1 MLTFETLIDPLRHLD
16 WDDVEAVDSAA
27 RKTFGRIAGSRY
39 LLRRGLSAIREDA
52 RLMALCEHYD
62 ILDKL
67 VLFDD
72 PETGIRVRLHVF
84 GPGFHDRPHN
94 HRWTYSSHILRGEYR
109 HRIYQPV
116 DLHAELNP
124 LTLDPML
131 VRQEQPGA
139 SYTLHHSAIH
149 AVVAEPGTVSVVVR
163 GPAQTERFLVMDN
176 KTGAAWWQYGAAGE
190 TPEDA
195 LPKRMSRD
203 RFEELVTSLS
213 DWNVI

>member
-1 MLTFETLIDPLRHLD
+1 MLTFETLIDPLRDLD
-16 WDDVEAVDSAA
+16 WDDVEAVDSAT
-27 RKTFGRIAGSRY
+27 RKTFAHIAGSRY

-84 GPGFHDRPHN
+84 GPGYHDRPHN
-94 HRWTYSSHILRGEYR
+94 HRWTYASHILRGEYR
-109 HRIYQPV
+109 HRIYQPA
-116 DLHAELNP
+116 DLHTELNP

-131 VRQEQPGA
+131 VRHEQA
-139 SYTLHHSAIH
+139 QTSYTLHHSAIH

-163 GPAQTERFLVMDN
+163 GPAQADRFLVMDN
-176 KTGAAWWQYGAAGE
+176 KTGEAWWQYGAAKE

-195 LPKRMSRD
+195 YRKRMAGE
-203 RFEELVTSLS
+203 RFEELVTSLT